1 MTTPKQEVIL
11 HGIAA
16 SPGVVHGPAMVFIHK
31 EVEVTAYQVP
41 EEDWEREWSRFEQA
55 LAKTRHQISDIRA
68 EISEKLGESEAS
80 IFDAHLMVLED
91 KALIDEVAREFEETH
106 SNIEYCF
113 HKVCRRYIEFFKG
126 LEDEYIR
133 ERATDIRDVSRRLI
147 GNLMGHEGSAFCQLT
162 DKRVLVTEDM
172 TPSDAAALDKEKVL
186 AMVTELGSSTSHTVI
201 MARSIQV
208 PAVVGIHGISEK
220 VANSEEILVDGYDG
234 IVILNPTEQTLYRYG
249 KIRLA
254 REAVRKVF
262 DESVGKESMTKD
274 GLEFTLY
281 ANIESDYEL
290 PVLEKVGA
298 QGVGLFRTESLFLKY
313 DRFPGEDE
321 QFEVY
326 KKVAQS
332 VAPNPVI
339 IRTLDIGGDK
349 QLSYDL
355 VEHVEENPFMGFR
368 SRLR

>member
-126 LEDEYIR
+126 AR
-133 ERATDIRDVSRRLI
+133 
-147 GNLMGHEGSAFCQLT
+147 
-162 DKRVLVTEDM
+162 DKRV
-172 TPSDAAALDKEKVL
+172 
-186 AMVTELGSSTSHTVI
+186 
-201 MARSIQV
+201 
-208 PAVVGIHGISEK
+208 
-220 VANSEEILVDGYDG
+220 
-234 IVILNPTEQTLYRYG
+234 
-249 KIRLA
+249 
-254 REAVRKVF
+254 
-262 DESVGKESMTKD
+262 
-274 GLEFTLY
+274 
-281 ANIESDYEL
+281 
-290 PVLEKVGA
+290 
-298 QGVGLFRTESLFLKY
+298 
-313 DRFPGEDE
+313 
-321 QFEVY
+321 
-326 KKVAQS
+326 
-332 VAPNPVI
+332 I
-339 IRTLDIGGDK
+339 I
-349 QLSYDL
+349 
-355 VEHVEENPFMGFR
+355 
-368 SRLR
+368 